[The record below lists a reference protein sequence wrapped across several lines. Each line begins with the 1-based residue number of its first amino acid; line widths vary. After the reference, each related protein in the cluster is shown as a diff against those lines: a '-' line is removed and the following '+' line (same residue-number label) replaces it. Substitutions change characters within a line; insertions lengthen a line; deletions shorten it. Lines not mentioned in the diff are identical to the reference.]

1 MEAFLESVN
10 WAVVGGAAAA
20 FLQFALAVAVIL
32 RVILTRHPPSA
43 ALAWIILTTILP
55 YVGFILYVTIGE
67 RPIGRWRQ
75 FKLKAAV
82 DRWNAVLAQK
92 TRSAGEASKSQRHKG
107 LVRLAEKLGDIPMS
121 YGSTLELI
129 SNTDD
134 ALRRIAADIR
144 QAKSSVSMEFYI
156 WQDGGLVAEVTDALF
171 DAARRGV
178 VCKVLVDDIGAHGFL
193 KSPTAQNFRDAGI
206 HLLSALPVRF
216 FGPTHGRFDLRLHRK
231 TIVID
236 NTVGY
241 TGSLNMIDPACFKQD
256 ENVGEWVDAVVRVTG
271 TAVADLNLVL
281 AFDWALQPDDAGQ
294 NVSFLPVSA
303 VPATG
308 DARVVVVPSGPTAP
322 DDANMRLII
331 EAVNCARRSVLITT
345 PYFVPNEAM
354 AVALQNAAYRGV
366 DVRLLLPM
374 KNDST
379 FVHYASQRYFEG
391 LMNAGV
397 RIMRFDAGLLHT
409 KAITVDDD
417 FALFGTV
424 NLDNRS
430 LHLNFEM
437 MLLVFDPAF
446 VKSLVALMKTYESRC
461 SVIDPATWHKRPL
474 KVRFLEGVCYLV
486 SPLL

>member
-1 MEAFLESVN
+1 MEALFDSVN
-10 WAVVGGAAAA
+10 WAVVGGAVAAL
-20 FLQFALAVAVIL
+20 LQVALAASVIL

-43 ALAWIILTTILP
+43 ALAWILLTVILP
-55 YVGFILYVTIGE
+55 YVGFFLYLTIGE
-67 RPIGRWRQ
+67 KPIGRWRQ
-75 FKLKAAV
+75 FKLKKAV
-82 DRWNAVLAQK
+82 ARWNEVLAQK
-92 TRSAGEASKSQRHKG
+92 PAEARPPMETQRHAG
-107 LVRLAEKLGDIPMS
+107 LVRLAERLGDIPMS
-121 YGSTLELI
+121 CGSTLELI
-129 SNTDD
+129 GDTDE
-134 ALRRIAADIR
+134 ALKRITADIR
-144 QAKSSVSMEFYI
+144 AAKTSVFMEYYI
-156 WQDGGLVAEVTDALF
+156 WQEGGLVGDVESALI

-178 VCKVLVDDIGAHGFL
+178 SCRILVDDIGSHGFL
-193 KSPTAQNFRDAGI
+193 RSPAAQRFRDAGI
-206 HLLSALPVRF
+206 HLSSALPVRF
-216 FGPTHGRFDLRLHRK
+216 FGPAHGRFDLRLHRK
-231 TIVID
+231 TVVID

-241 TGSLNMIDPACFKQD
+241 TGSLNMVDPAFFNQD
-256 ENVGEWVDAVVRVTG
+256 AHVGEWVDAVVRVTG

-281 AFDWALQPDDAGQ
+281 AFDWALQPDDTGKS
-294 NVSFLPVSA
+294 VSFMPVPR

-308 DARVVVVPSGPTAP
+308 DARVVTVPSGPTAP
-322 DDANMRLII
+322 DNANMLLII
-331 EAVNCARRSVLITT
+331 EAINCARRSILITT

-391 LMNAGV
+391 LMSAGV

-446 VKSLVALMKTYESRC
+446 VKALVTLMKSYEAAC
-461 SVIDPATWHKRPL
+461 SVVDPATWHQRSL
-474 KVRFLEGVCYLV
+474 KERFLEGVCYLV